1 MKHTFIIKGLVL
13 TLILLFVI
21 GTRSDVNAQNQNATD
36 SALSERMAALELQ
49 ANYTKPGED
58 HLMVVGLATFGF
70 VSSKTTNTIDGVS
83 TVSKSNSFPDADH
96 FEFSPMFLW
105 RHGTKFLMEF
115 EPSFSNNGLSVNW
128 ADISYFAAP
137 NLIIRAGYLVV
148 PFGTYSK
155 RLAAGWINKLATDPM
170 GVADMAPSD
179 YGIEVEGGLPLGSMK
194 MNYDFALTNSMLLNN
209 DGTLSSGSLGDVNN
223 NKSFTGR
230 LGILPFSNSTLELGV
245 SGMFGKVGT
254 PGTTFQNAKG
264 QSYAFDMN
272 YVNTIHP
279 FLVNIK
285 AQYNIQNVSDV
296 NYISPVDSVTA
307 YTFTNHSTAAF
318 IQCAIRP
325 TTINNFLHDVELA
338 GRYTSYNTPSN
349 STWGTNQSSFTLGLS
364 YWLSWRSALR
374 VSYESYTGNSTAPRA
389 LEAFTGKT
397 LKNNWYLQFA
407 IQL

>member
-1 MKHTFIIKGLVL
+1 MKSLLKIKYWILVAFI
-13 TLILLFVI
+13 LILTASRTEV
-21 GTRSDVNAQNQNATD
+21 VAQTQNATD

-58 HLMVVGLATFGF
+58 HLLVVGLATFGF

-83 TVSKSNSFPDADH
+83 KTIKSNSFPDADH

-194 MNYDFALTNSMLLNN
+194 MNYDFALTNSMQLNN
-209 DGTLSSGSLGDVNN
+209 DGTLSSGSLGDANN
-223 NKSFTGR
+223 NKAFTGR

-264 QSYAFDMN
+264 QSYAFDLN
-272 YVNTIHP
+272 YVNTIQP
-279 FLVNIK
+279 FLINIK
-285 AQYNIQNVSDV
+285 AQYNIQNISDV

-307 YTFTNHSTAAF
+307 YSFTNHSTAAF
-318 IQCAIRP
+318 IQGSVRP
-325 TTINNFLHDVELA
+325 TTFNNFLHDIELA
-338 GRYTSYNTPSN
+338 GRYTTYNTPTN
-349 STWGTNQSSFTLGLS
+349 STWGSNQNSFTLGLS
-364 YWLSWRSALR
+364 YWFSWRSALR
-374 VSYESYTGNSTAPRA
+374 LSYESYTGNSTASKA
-389 LEAFTGKT
+389 LNAFTGKT
-397 LKNNWYLQFA
+397 LKNSWYLQFA